1 MNGIKKIILLILSII
16 LIGSMAACVE
26 KKSTLYDYGDK
37 NTIFVDVNNQ
47 SIQLELRTTVGEA
60 LTTKL
65 VNTNIEDIKNDYNN
79 NKIIYIEYD
88 PNISQNDGG
97 VSIIDLVSKLKFYN
111 SFVKNNMQIVDSSV
125 FTNQSEID
133 KIKNS
138 KITMIVKITK
148 SNSTAT
154 ISKSNGVY
162 VIEGNSLKEL
172 DKATTM
178 FVLSIYTNPKDRY
191 YLTI

>member
-1 MNGIKKIILLILSII
+1 MNGIKKISLLILSII

>member
-1 MNGIKKIILLILSII
+1 
-16 LIGSMAACVE
+16 MAACVE